1 MAQVFSAPP
10 PLTREEFV
18 SLRDGARGL
27 MHHMP
32 AEHKARLIDL
42 AYFEEVSGGFRLTGF
57 GRMRIAEGK

>member
-1 MAQVFSAPP
+1 MAQVLSAP

-18 SLRDGARGL
+18 SLRDGAKGL
-27 MHHMP
+27 MYRMP

-42 AYFEEVSGGFRLTGF
+42 GYIEEVLGGLRLTGF